1 MIKNKFFPGQQ
12 VYFLSEKGYRSPR
25 ESGVI
30 KAIIFDRPDDPYIT
44 YDIIKLDQ
52 SFYSKSALIEGVPE
66 SRIFS
71 TEKDMY
77 EYLDGLISAE
87 ISSLENQR
95 NGIRLAMQEAENSN
109 EKK

>member
-12 VYFLSEKGYRSPR
+12 VYFLSERGYRSPR

-52 SFYSKSALIEGVPE
+52 TFYSQAALIEGIPE
-66 SRIFS
+66 SRIFA
-71 TEKDMY
+71 TEKEMY
-77 EYLDGLISAE
+77 EYLDCLISAE
-87 ISSLENQR
+87 IARLEEQR
-95 NGIRLAMQEAENSN
+95 HAIRLSMQEAEDGN